1 MRLSSSLSLALRLS
15 GGLVALGLVACQTPG
30 ATRIVGP
37 DGSAMAHVH
46 CGADQG
52 ACFRLAGE
60 LCPTGYEMRPVL
72 RGNEGN
78 FLIRCRAAS
87 ATAAAPVCAPAA
99 PTLALATPT
108 PAAHGGSLLDTG
120 ATQPQSWPPSS
131 EPWPS
136 AYPWPPPETSAVGA
150 PVAPDKPRTEQW
162 DPGF

>member
-1 MRLSSSLSLALRLS
+1 MRVRSSLPVALRFPW
-15 GGLVALGLVACQTPG
+15 GVTALGLLACSTPG

-72 RGNEGN
+72 RSNDGN
-78 FLIRCRAAS
+78 FLIRCRAVL
-87 ATAAAPVCAPAA
+87 ATAAAPVCEPAA
-99 PTLALATPT
+99 PSVALT
-108 PAAHGGSLLDTG
+108 AAAPRGGSTHNAG
-120 ATQPQSWPPSS
+120 ATHPQSWPPSS

-136 AYPWPPPETSAVGA
+136 AYPWPPPETSAVVA
-150 PVAPDKPRTEQW
+150 PVAPDKPRTEPW